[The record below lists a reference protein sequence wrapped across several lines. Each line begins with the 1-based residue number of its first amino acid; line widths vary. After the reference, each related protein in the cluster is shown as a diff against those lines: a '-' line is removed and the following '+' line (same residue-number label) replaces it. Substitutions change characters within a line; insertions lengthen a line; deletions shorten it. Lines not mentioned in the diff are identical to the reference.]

1 MLIKT
6 GDMQPITIINPK
18 DIDTLDAK
26 KALDTAK
33 EEVAKKTDKQVNK
46 EAK

>member
-1 MLIKT
+1 
-6 GDMQPITIINPK
+6 MQPITIIDPK
-18 DIDTLDAK
+18 DVDALDAK

-33 EEVAKKTDKQVNK
+33 EEVAKKTDKQVDKQVDK